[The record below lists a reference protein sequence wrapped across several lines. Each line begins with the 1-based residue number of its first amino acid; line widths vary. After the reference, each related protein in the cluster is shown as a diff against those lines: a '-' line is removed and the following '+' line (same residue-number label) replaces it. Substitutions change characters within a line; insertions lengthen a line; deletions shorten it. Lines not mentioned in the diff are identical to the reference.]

1 MCEPATIIAATSATL
16 AATQSVVSYMG
27 ASADA
32 KAQDA
37 YQEQNR
43 LNSLVAYSDDIE
55 ANNLDTMARQEDS
68 TVQRMELADQ
78 GLASRAAARVATGE
92 RGLGG
97 FTAAAIEQDLGFQE
111 GSAIANINRNDEL
124 NVQRHRLAGRNAN
137 STAQSRINSVRGG
150 RQPSLLGLAASLGQA
165 GLNGYQMRDTLTTN
179 AAARASAGN

>member
-1 MCEPATIIAATSATL
+1 MPGATELAVAATVMSAT
-16 AATQSVVSYMG
+16 QGIVSYMG

-37 YQEQNR
+37 YREQNR
-43 LNSLVAYSDDIE
+43 LNSLVAYRDDIE

-78 GLASRAAARVATGE
+78 GLASRATARVAMGE

-97 FTAAAIEQDLGFQE
+97 VTAAALEQDIGFQE

-124 NVQRHRLAGRNAN
+124 DVQRHRLAGRNSN

-150 RQPSLLGLAASLGQA
+150 RRPSLLALGASLGQSA
-165 GLNGYQMRDTLTTN
+165 VSGYQMRSNLLAN
-179 AAARASAGN
+179 EAAAD